1 VRLLDLWKISRF
13 RLTFFY
19 GAIFSAGV
27 MLLLGLIYYQT
38 AGYMGRQMDQV
49 IRAQARS
56 LNQVSAEAL
65 PHRIQDEIQRDVR
78 HINLYGLFSADGTF
92 VVGNVRALP
101 SDLKIDGAPRQVNG
115 HDALPPGAHVLAER
129 MPWGEI
135 LVVGRDATQL
145 GQIREII
152 LHALFWSGAVIVVL
166 GLLVGAAL
174 SVQPLQHITA
184 IQAASRRIMDGDL
197 TARLPVAP
205 NSGELDM
212 LAGIVNAMLDEVQR
226 LVGEVKSA
234 SDSLAH
240 DLRTPLTR
248 LRALLYRIEQ
258 DGGLPEP
265 QGGMLAQA
273 IGETDTLLGR
283 FRALLRVSEIESRER
298 RAGFAPVEL
307 GRIIQQIGELF
318 EPVAA
323 DRGVDLR
330 VSVDEPAMVQAD
342 GELIFEALSNLVDN
356 AVKFTPVGGRVEVR
370 LTHRPDGPRIEVCD
384 TGPGV
389 PSDERA
395 SVLRRFYRSARD
407 QTQPGSGIGLSIVAA
422 IVGLH
427 DFALELEDAQPG
439 LRIAINCW
447 PRRMRADLPD
457 QLAQA

>member
-1 VRLLDLWKISRF
+1 MRLLDLWKISRF

-19 GAIFSAGV
+19 GAIFSVGV
-27 MLLLGLIYYQT
+27 MLLLGLVYWQT
-38 AGYMGRQMDQV
+38 AGFMGRQMDQV

-65 PHRIQDEIQRDVR
+65 PLRIREEIQRDVR
-78 HINLYGLFSADGTF
+78 HINLYGLFAADGTF
-92 VVGNVRALP
+92 IVGNVRTLP
-101 SDLKIDGAPRQVNG
+101 SDLKLGGAPRQLSPRDG
-115 HDALPPGAHVLAER
+115 LPAGSHVLAER
-129 MPWGEI
+129 LPWGEV

-174 SVQPLQHITA
+174 SVQPLHHITA

-197 TARLPVAP
+197 TARLPVVP
-205 NSGELDM
+205 KSGELDM

-265 QGGMLAQA
+265 QARMLAQA

-307 GRIIQQIGELF
+307 GRIVQQIGELF

-323 DRGVDLR
+323 ERDIEL
-330 VSVDEPAMVQAD
+330 SVLADEPAVVQAD
-342 GELIFEALSNLVDN
+342 GELMFEAVSNLVDN
-356 AVKFTPVGGRVEVR
+356 AVKFTPAGGRVEVR
-370 LTHRPDGPRIEVCD
+370 LTRQPEGPRIEVRD

-389 PSDERA
+389 PDDERA

-407 QTQPGSGIGLSIVAA
+407 QARPGSGLGLSIVAA

-427 DFALELEDAQPG
+427 DFSLELDDARPG
-439 LRIAINCW
+439 LSIAINCW
-447 PRRMRADLPD
+447 PRRMRP
-457 QLAQA
+457 

>member
-1 VRLLDLWKISRF
+1 VRLRDLWNISRF
-13 RLTFFY
+13 RLTLFY

-27 MLLLGLIYYQT
+27 MLLLGLIYWQT
-38 AGYMGRQMDQV
+38 AGYMDRQMDQV

-56 LNQVSAEAL
+56 LSRVSAETL
-65 PHRIQDEIQRDVR
+65 PGRIQDEIQRDVR
-78 HINLYGLFSADGTF
+78 HINLYGLFSADGAF
-92 VVGNVRALP
+92 IVGNVRSLP
-101 SDLKIDGAPRQVNG
+101 SDLKIDGGPRQLSAR
-115 HDALPPGAHVLAER
+115 DDFPAGAHALAER
-129 MPWGEI
+129 LPWGEV
-135 LVVGRDATQL
+135 LLVGRDATQL
-145 GQIREII
+145 GQIRQII

-174 SVQPLQHITA
+174 SIRPLQHITA
-184 IQAASRRIMDGDL
+184 IQGASLKIMQGDL
-197 TARLPVAP
+197 TARLPAIAK
-205 NSGELDM
+205 SGELDM
-212 LAGIVNAMLDEVQR
+212 LAGIINAMLDEVQR

-265 QGGMLAQA
+265 QARMLAQA

-283 FRALLRVSEIESRER
+283 FRALLRVSEIESRQR

-307 GRIIQQIGELF
+307 ERIIQQIGELF

-323 DRGVDLR
+323 DRGIELLVEAE
-330 VSVDEPAMVQAD
+330 EPAVIQAD
-342 GELIFEALSNLVDN
+342 GELIFEAMSNLVDN
-356 AVKFTPVGGRVEVR
+356 ALKFTPSGGKVVLR
-370 LTHRPDGPRIEVCD
+370 LTRAPEGPRIEVCD

-389 PSDERA
+389 PADERA
-395 SVLRRFYRSARD
+395 SVLQRFYRSARD

-427 DFALELEDAQPG
+427 DFGLELEDAGPG
-439 LRIAINCW
+439 LRIGINCW
-447 PRRMRADLPD
+447 PRLM
-457 QLAQA
+457 QS